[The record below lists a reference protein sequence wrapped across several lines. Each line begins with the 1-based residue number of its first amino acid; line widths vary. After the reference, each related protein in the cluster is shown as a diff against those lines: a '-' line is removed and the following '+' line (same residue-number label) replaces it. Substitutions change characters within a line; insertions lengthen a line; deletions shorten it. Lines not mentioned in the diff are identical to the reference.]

1 MSENITIIVE
11 GVEYSVL
18 SIVGKVKDASWNYR
32 ESKYIKLEMSAAEVA
47 EIFKDDI
54 SWSIVERGERSAV
67 AVDEEGNIIYDED
80 GNIVME
86 TTEAYRNE
94 YDNSEY
100 CVLGDIVVRSDG
112 TCTVAMGKPTD
123 AEKMQVQLANAIT
136 EEELAA
142 AYNEGVNSL

>member
-1 MSENITIIVE
+1 MTNITIVVE
-11 GVEYSVL
+11 GVEYTPLYIS
-18 SIVGKVKDASWNYR
+18 GKTKDVNWNDR
-32 ESKYIKLEMSAAEVA
+32 ESKYIKLKMSAAEVVKV
-47 EIFKDDI
+47 FKDGVN
-54 SWSIVERGERSAV
+54 WSIVEKGERSVV
-67 AVDEEGNIIYDED
+67 AVDEEGNIVYDEA

-86 TTEAYRNE
+86 TTEEYRNE